1 MRENPESHHQIPP
14 APPATSATFL
24 LDAWYS
30 RIARVQ
36 IAHFS
41 AAMRFGSRNIQ
52 MGLPAIILSTIV
64 GTSVFAS
71 LNNDKIPQWATI
83 TVGVV
88 SVFAAVLAASQT
100 FLSFSERAEKHRI
113 TAVRYGAVGRQ
124 IEQFLETGGSA
135 QKSPETLIDEIR
147 ERLNRLA
154 EESPVLPPDIVR
166 QATIDSLKP
175 IRGGETAQK

>member
-1 MRENPESHHQIPP
+1 MIDCKRIRSAGVTVMEIP
-14 APPATSATFL
+14 L
-24 LDAWYS
+24 
-30 RIARVQ
+30 RITDHRTKPNVQ
-36 IAHFS
+36 KPFS
-41 AAMRFGSRNIQ
+41 DS
-52 MGLPAIILSTIV
+52 
-64 GTSVFAS
+64 SVRCY
-71 LNNDKIPQWATI
+71 P
-83 TVGVV
+83 
-88 SVFAAVLAASQT
+88 LAALQT